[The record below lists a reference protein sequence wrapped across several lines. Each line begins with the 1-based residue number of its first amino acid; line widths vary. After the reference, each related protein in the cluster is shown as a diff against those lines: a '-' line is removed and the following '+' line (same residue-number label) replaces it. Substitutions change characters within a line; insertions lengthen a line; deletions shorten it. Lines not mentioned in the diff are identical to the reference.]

1 MGGGISIYHITGL
14 KKSFSIASYIT
25 VLIKILF
32 EFDRFFK
39 HQNVVKSRI
48 HFKDKRGLYLG
59 GRGGGGGGLITR
71 CIFCLQV
78 EGPINGRGIVIGS
91 LRYERLSLNVSC
103 ITAVFMGSKLHLI
116 VV

>member
-1 MGGGISIYHITGL
+1 M
-14 KKSFSIASYIT
+14 
-25 VLIKILF
+25 LF

-39 HQNVVKSRI
+39 DQNVVKSRI
-48 HFKDKRGLYLG
+48 HFNDKRGLYW
-59 GRGGGGGGLITR
+59 GGGGGGGGFITR

-78 EGPINGRGIVIGS
+78 EGPINGRGVVIGS

-103 ITAVFMGSKLHLI
+103 IIAVFMRSKLHLI